1 MKHVVNS
8 LRREVLLFISVAVLG
23 LPAYLEAAT
32 ASRFE
37 KTADGVY
44 VVRDEGGAWRG
55 DLSFSITHQSEAK
68 YQARKVLDLSG
79 VPQEVWDAAKSTRIS
94 AYFMVRDYSP
104 HLQPSANGLDE
115 AFEIVINGKVHSY
128 PTNCGAPVY
137 CEDGRQRI
145 DWYDFDVP
153 KDGLVRGVNEV
164 LIRKAA
170 SSKNDDYLY
179 LAIDESESRG
189 NSSVTFDGEHWQ
201 NQSLNSPGGKGEYMV
216 RLYLITRDLSA
227 SFTWSPGA
235 ASPLEDACGLVS
247 YAGTRTG
254 RVDGTGLTLAAGDAA
269 RLETRSKAIDPSKP
283 VTLGINGNGAIRVA
297 WLDSAGKASE
307 PMDVTLPAELQC
319 PAARV
324 GELAGMELKAA
335 GDQARVTQIAFHG
348 ALSPRPPAEPLDIC
362 PRINPP
368 AASPSVREPSYRA
381 EGNRHVLE
389 NTGLKCVFQAGD
401 RLSLVSLHNG
411 YTDCEMATDSAAI
424 FLFMVEVGEK
434 RYAGSRDFRCRE
446 IRPDGSSGFTA
457 DLELAEPALQAK
469 FTARIEQEGLRLGL
483 TVSNSGKTPL
493 DFKLAFPHL
502 AALTP
507 SGDVSSD
514 YYYFPWGGGI
524 IADRCATLRRG
535 YGDHEA
541 LYQLMDL
548 FSPQR
553 GGGMYVRIDDAEGW
567 HKGFALRKSVPGAGE
582 EFHERMYVTTR
593 PEFKWNNPLDR
604 VAGTGVAC
612 EYLRR
617 TRETGRDFRPADA
630 VIATHAGDWHTAM
643 RAYADWAHRVW
654 KFRPSPSRLRNVHHM
669 IAAGWG
675 QDLLFRDGK
684 YRDDFVGPETDCTEL
699 MSWWDWAPHGP
710 WNTPFAKLKD
720 TLTPE
725 QLKSW
730 EPYFVR
736 DPVSGEMMW
745 NNQPGDYEGY
755 NARFGGLPAFRDAIQ
770 ACRNKGALV
779 TLYTDPFRLD
789 EGSRIGAAHG
799 KSWTVVLP
807 DGEPSKGYDVWNPCH
822 DQPEVR
828 QWVADTMKRVM
839 RETGADGIRLD
850 EYGHKG
856 WACFS
861 KEHRHSFA
869 EYGVSQWNKATAET
883 TRMVR
888 AAMDEVAPGSVLT
901 TEHPGYDYLMQ
912 FIEGCITYDLTVQA
926 DSLRPLECNTQRFYF
941 PECKAF
947 ELDHAGADLESKKKI
962 WNAVDSF
969 GRYFPPAMY
978 ALLKENEDV
987 YQDGASEP
995 LVATLRQRVYAN
1007 TFSGRVSGRDKTM
1020 IHLYNATGHTVD
1032 APVFAL
1038 PLKPDQHLFD
1048 MLALRELTAEPHG
1061 TGQTIRLYMSPETVA
1076 CVARL
1081 ARRLTAAVSGNSIKV
1096 DVKPMAAEHGA
1107 DAGGET
1113 RRVVLCDAESR
1124 EIISVVAKDGLQE
1137 IALPAD
1143 RKAVCAKLLQG
1154 RDLLDVTEIR

>member
-1 MKHVVNS
+1 MKQVVNS
-8 LRREVLLFISVAVLG
+8 LRCGVLLFILLVVLG
-23 LPAYLEAAT
+23 LPAYSAAAT
-32 ASRFE
+32 ASLFE

-44 VVRDEGGAWRG
+44 VVRDDGGAWRG
-55 DLSFSITHQSEAK
+55 DLSYSITHQSEGK
-68 YQARKVLDLSG
+68 YQAKKVLDLSG
-79 VPQEVWDAAKSTRIS
+79 VPQEVWDAAKAARIS
-94 AYFMVRDYSP
+94 AYFMVRDYSS

-115 AFEIVINGKVHSY
+115 SFEIVINGKVHIY

-137 CEDGRQRI
+137 QESGRQRI

-153 KDGLVRGVNEV
+153 REELVRGANEV
-164 LIRKAA
+164 LIRKSAA
-170 SSKNDDYLY
+170 SKNDDYLY
-179 LAIDESESRG
+179 LAIDESECRG

-201 NQSLNSPGGKGEYMV
+201 TQSLNSPGGKGEYMV

-227 SFTWSPGA
+227 SLAWSPGA
-235 ASPLEDACGLVS
+235 ARPLEDPCGLTL

-254 RVDGTGLTLAAGDAA
+254 RMDSTGLTLNAGDAA
-269 RLETRSKAIDPSKP
+269 RLEIRPKAMDPSKP
-283 VTLGINGNGAIRVA
+283 VSLGIRGTGAIRLA
-297 WLDSAGKASE
+297 WLDTAGKAGE
-307 PMDVTLPAELQC
+307 QTAVAIPAEIQC

-324 GELAGMELKAA
+324 GELAGLELGVA
-335 GDQARVTQIAFHG
+335 GEPARVTQIVLRG
-348 ALSPRPPAEPLDIC
+348 SLSPRPQAEPLDIC
-362 PRINPP
+362 PRISPP
-368 AASPSVREPSYRA
+368 VASPSAREPAYQA

-389 NTGLKCVFQAGD
+389 NTGLRCVFQAGD
-401 RLSLVSLHNG
+401 RLNLVSLHNG
-411 YTDCEMATDSAAI
+411 FTDCEMVTDPSAV
-424 FLFMVEVGEK
+424 FLFLVEMGEK
-434 RYAGSRDFRCRE
+434 RYAGSRDFCCRA
-446 IRPDGSSGFTA
+446 IRPDGAGGFA
-457 DLELAEPALQAK
+457 AELELVEPALRAN
-469 FTARIEQEGLRLGL
+469 FTARIEREGLRLGL
-483 TVSNSGKTPL
+483 TVSNSGAAPV

-502 AALTP
+502 AGLTP
-507 SGDVSSD
+507 SGEVTAD
-514 YYYFPWGGGI
+514 YYFFPWGGGI

-567 HKGFALRKSVPGAGE
+567 HKGFSLRKSIPGAGE
-582 EFHERMYVTTR
+582 ESHERMYVETR
-593 PEFKWNNPLDR
+593 PEFKWNNSLER
-604 VAGTGVAC
+604 VPGTGMAC

-617 TRETGRDFRPADA
+617 TREAGRVFRPADA
-630 VIATHAGDWHTAM
+630 VIATHSGDWHSAM

-654 KFRPSPSRLRNVHHM
+654 KFRPAPSRLRNVHHM

-675 QDLLFRDGK
+675 QDLLYRDGR
-684 YRDDFVGPETDCTEL
+684 YRDDFVGPQTDCTEL
-699 MSWWDWAPHGP
+699 MSRWDWAPHGP
-710 WNTPFAKLKD
+710 WNTPFTQLNEK
-720 TLTPE
+720 LTPE

-730 EPYFVR
+730 EPYFVK

-755 NARFGGLPAFRDAIQ
+755 NSRFGGLPAFREAIK

-789 EGSRIGAAHG
+789 EGSRTGAAHG
-799 KSWTVVLP
+799 RQWTVVLP
-807 DGEPSKGYDVWNPCH
+807 DGQPGRSYDVWNPCH
-822 DQPEVR
+822 DLPEVR
-828 QWVADTMKRVM
+828 QWVAETMKRVM

-861 KEHRHSFA
+861 KEHGHTFE
-869 EYGVSQWNKATAET
+869 EYGVSQWNKATAEA

-912 FIEGCITYDLTVQA
+912 FIDGCITYDLTVQA

-941 PECKAF
+941 PECKAY
-947 ELDHAGADLESKKKI
+947 ELDHDGADLDSKKKI

-995 LVATLRQRVYAN
+995 LVETLMQRIYAN
-1007 TFSGRVSGRDKTM
+1007 IFSARVPGRGKTM
-1020 IHLYNATGHTVD
+1020 IHLYNSTGHTVD

-1038 PLKPDQHLFD
+1038 PVSPDQHLFD
-1048 MLALRELTAEPHG
+1048 MLALRELTLEPRG
-1061 TGQTIRLYMSPETVA
+1061 AAQAIRLYMSPESVA

-1081 ARRLTAAVSGNSIKV
+1081 PRRLTVAVSGNRIKL
-1096 DVKPMAAEHGA
+1096 DVVPVTGEYGG
-1107 DAGGET
+1107 DARVGV
-1113 RRVVLCDAESR
+1113 RRLVLCDAQSQ
-1124 EIISVVAKDGLQE
+1124 EIVSVAAKDGAQE
-1137 IALPAD
+1137 LDLPAD
-1143 RKAVCAKLLQG
+1143 GKAVCVKLLEG
-1154 RDLLDVTEIR
+1154 RDLLDIAEVQ